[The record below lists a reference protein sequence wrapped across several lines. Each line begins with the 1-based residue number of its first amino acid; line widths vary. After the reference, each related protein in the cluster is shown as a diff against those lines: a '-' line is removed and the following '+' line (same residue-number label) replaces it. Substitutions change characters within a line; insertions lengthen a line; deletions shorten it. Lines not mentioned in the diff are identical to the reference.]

1 MAFKAAPYEVEI
13 YVACLIV
20 GSLPQ
25 SGLQSACLDPPRRS
39 MECNYRSPTYAE
51 INDLRAIAQS
61 VKIGHTF
68 QEPAPQAPQFVKHK
82 EKFIYFDKSFF
93 G

>member
-25 SGLQSACLDPPRRS
+25 SGLQSACLDPPRS
-39 MECNYRSPTYAE
+39 AILCPWNAIIAVQLM
-51 INDLRAIAQS
+51 LR
-61 VKIGHTF
+61 
-68 QEPAPQAPQFVKHK
+68 
-82 EKFIYFDKSFF
+82 
-93 G
+93 

>member
-1 MAFKAAPYEVEI
+1 MAFTAAPYEVEI

-25 SGLQSACLDPPRRS
+25 SGRNDLQSRIATISS
-39 MECNYRSPTYAE
+39 MECNYRSSTYAE
-51 INDLRAIAQS
+51 INDRRALS

-68 QEPAPQAPQFVKHK
+68 QGVRSAVKP
-82 EKFIYFDKSFF
+82 EKKKNFF